1 MNLFRFSVTQ
11 TYSIPKLISTENL
24 STKHVHFQQYLC
36 YKNIIHR
43 DLAAR
48 NILVGEDMTVKVSDF
63 GLARDMYLE
72 GQYMMNPRGRVP
84 FKWMSPE
91 ALFDLKFTSKSDV

>member
-1 MNLFRFSVTQ
+1 M
-11 TYSIPKLISTENL
+11 
-24 STKHVHFQQYLC
+24 
-36 YKNIIHR
+36 
-43 DLAAR
+43 
-48 NILVGEDMTVKVSDF
+48 KVSDF

>member
-1 MNLFRFSVTQ
+1 MSVLQ
-11 TYSIPKLISTENL
+11 SQCSVYTYINSNISTINTHFL
-24 STKHVHFQQYLC
+24 FQQYLA

-48 NILVGEDMTVKVSDF
+48 NILVGLDMNVKVSDF

>member
-1 MNLFRFSVTQ
+1 M
-11 TYSIPKLISTENL
+11 YPP
-24 STKHVHFQQYLC
+24 FQQYLS

-48 NILVGEDMTVKVSDF
+48 NILVGEDLSVKVSDF